1 VACRSCR
8 FKDASDPDFNIKTAQ
23 GKLVDCSGTTRK
35 WALGLTTA
43 ASVAQSDLV
52 AGERLANVAGE
63 QSDES
68 AALDKMVKDG
78 GCDKIKDYMGDFVS
92 VIKFVYMATS
102 DEGKLHD
109 KHVVHGASPP
119 LQTCTPPS
127 AQ

>member
-1 VACRSCR
+1 M
-8 FKDASDPDFNIKTAQ
+8 
-23 GKLVDCSGTTRK
+23 DCSGTTRK

-63 QSDES
+63 QSDEF

-102 DEGKLHD
+102 DEGKL
-109 KHVVHGASPP
+109 AR
-119 LQTCTPPS
+119 QTRRARGVS
-127 AQ
+127 AATDVYTTFCAVTQSQTV